1 MMQITGKTS
10 VSLWIEELQRR
21 GRITFSLQDVN
32 SQFPSHNTST
42 LRNALTRL
50 AAKGRIVSVW
60 KGFYAIIPVEYSS
73 IGMIPPVL
81 YIDNLMAYL
90 GRPYYISLFSA
101 AVFYGAAHQRPQEF
115 NVITSS
121 GSLRSSQKKDVRIN
135 FRTVKEINPDFI
147 IEKKTRTGYVKISC
161 PELTATDLVRYE
173 GETGGLN
180 RAATVLNELAEHLQ
194 FGKIPDSFFSYVPSP
209 VIRRTGYLLDKVLDH
224 PGPAGELYEGI
235 HRNECPMRVTPLKT
249 GKPALGYI
257 TDKKWGIIVNT
268 SIEIDE

>member
-1 MMQITGKTS
+1 MVLTVKNR
-10 VSLWIEELQRR
+10 VSLWVEELQRR
-21 GRITFSLQDVN
+21 GRITFSLQDVH
-32 SQFPSHNTST
+32 SQFPSHNTPA

-115 NVITSS
+115 NVITSA

-135 FRTVKEINPDFI
+135 FKTVKGIDSDFI
-147 IEKKTRTGYVKISC
+147 IEKKTKTGYVKLSC
-161 PELTATDLVRYE
+161 PELTATDLVRHE

-180 RAATVLNELAEHLQ
+180 RAVTVLNELAEHLQ
-194 FGKIPDSFFSYVPSP
+194 FEKMPDSFFLYVPAP
-209 VIRRTGYLLDKVLDH
+209 VLRRTGYLLEKVLNH
-224 PGPAGELYEGI
+224 PGPAGELYKRILG
-235 HRNECPMRVTPLKT
+235 NECSRRVTPLKT
-249 GKPALGYI
+249 GKPALGSI
-257 TDKKWGIIVNT
+257 TDKKWGIIINT

>member
-1 MMQITGKTS
+1 MQITGKTS

-21 GRITFSLQDVN
+21 GRITFSLQDVH
-32 SQFPSHNTST
+32 SQFPSHNAPA

-81 YIDNLMAYL
+81 YIDNLMSYL
-90 GRPYYISLFSA
+90 GRPYYISLYSA

-135 FRTVKEINPDFI
+135 FKTVKEINPDFI

-180 RAATVLNELAEHLQ
+180 RAVTVLNELAEHLQ
-194 FGKIPDSFFSYVPSP
+194 FRRMPDSFFSYVPSP
-209 VIRRTGYLLDKVLDH
+209 VIRRTGYLLDEVLKQTA
-224 PGPAGELYEGI
+224 PAGELYERVRK
-235 HRNECPMRVTPLKT
+235 HKCSMRSTPLKT
-249 GKPALGYI
+249 GKSASGYL
-257 TDKKWGIIVNT
+257 TSKKWGIIINT